1 MEKVTENKSKV
12 AESKVAEPQVA
23 KPQTNERTA
32 EKIAELK
39 AKKKE
44 AAKAWKERKD
54 KEAAANKE
62 TAAKFIKYLSDKKV
76 ELPEEFS
83 KLLNDIANPA
93 KHASGGTGSLFEK
106 LFGTSPKAGDKV
118 TLMEV
123 FQKSYK
129 SKAEVDRYVKIWAE
143 KGIIVEFKAAANML
157 ESTYTI
163 AKLA

>member
-1 MEKVTENKSKV
+1 MEKVAENKSQNV
-12 AESKVAEPQVA
+12 AGKPAA
-23 KPQTNERTA
+23 APQTNERTA

-54 KEAAANKE
+54 KEAAARKE

-93 KHASGGTGSLFEK
+93 THASGGTGSLFEK

-143 KGIIVEFKAAANML
+143 KGIVVEFKAAPNML
-157 ESTYTI
+157 ESTYSI
-163 AKLA
+163 VKLA